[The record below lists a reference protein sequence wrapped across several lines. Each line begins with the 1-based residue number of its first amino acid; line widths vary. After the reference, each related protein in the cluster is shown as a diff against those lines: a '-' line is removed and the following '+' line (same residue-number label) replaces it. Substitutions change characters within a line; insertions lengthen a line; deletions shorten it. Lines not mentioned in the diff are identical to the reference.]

1 MLFMGRKKKL
11 DFNIATLKRNDIV
24 ILTLDERWNKLFKL
38 IPISAEV
45 KRQQDALNKLLG
57 KEAALY
63 QEQKNIEPEKIKY
76 MNRIMTLTGEAF
88 EKNNEEAKKALAES
102 KEKIETLNQR
112 SQEIENEIY
121 QMKDRIRDANFKLL
135 EETVHY
141 VYGVI
146 ANSREKQKRLD
157 REMEKA
163 KKRLKELQA
172 ERQKLSTDWT
182 DIYSFFHTLLGSDE
196 LTKLDQLFLK
206 PEENKDEAGITE

>member
-1 MLFMGRKKKL
+1 MLFIGRKRKL
-11 DFNIATLKRNDIV
+11 DFSVATLKRNDII
-24 ILTLDERWNKLFKL
+24 ILTLDERWNKIFKL

-45 KRQQDALNKLLG
+45 KRQQDALNRLLG

-63 QEQKNIEPEKIKY
+63 QEQKNIEPEKIKH
-76 MNRIMTLTGEAF
+76 MNRIMALTGEAF
-88 EKNNEEAKKALAES
+88 DNNNEEAKNALAES
-102 KEKIETLNQR
+102 KERIEALNQR
-112 SQEIENEIY
+112 AQDIENEHY
-121 QMKDRIRDANFKLL
+121 QMKDRIREANFSLL

-141 VYGVI
+141 VYNVI
-146 ANSREKQKRLD
+146 SHSRKKQLKLD

-182 DIYSFFHTLLGSDE
+182 EVYSFFHTLLGSDE

-206 PEENKDEAGITE
+206 PEENQDETGVAE